1 MSSVGWI
8 VGKETFTYE
17 EALEMA
23 HKEGFFYGFP
33 PAALL
38 AMRNHREDGHWLSPS
53 AAGGCPRRR
62 ILETLEPFYSDLEG
76 AWSPGL
82 GTATHAWLERG
93 DGHKRSNDTFVKELH
108 LRTTLDVQL
117 RDGRTVPFE
126 LMGTCDYYDTEHER
140 GYDYKTVSEFDYYH
154 RGKGMRVPRDLP
166 SESHLIQANLYA
178 FLLRRNGMP
187 LKEYYLWYARLD
199 KSAERRPHQV
209 QLWEDEECYHI
220 ACELA
225 EPLAW
230 YKETGELPQN
240 KFDSKNSLCRYCPVK
255 AACRQYA
262 KEGK

>member
-1 MSSVGWI
+1 MSSLGW
-8 VGKETFTYE
+8 VVDKETFTYD
-17 EALEMA
+17 EAMSIA

-33 PAALL
+33 PAALM
-38 AMRNHREDGHWLSPS
+38 AMRNHREDGDWLSPS

-62 ILETLEPFYSDLEG
+62 VLEPLEPFYTDLIG

-82 GTATHAWLERG
+82 GTAAHKWLEP
-93 DGHKRSNDTFVKELH
+93 KIRSNMDRHVSEVWLT
-108 LRTTLDVQL
+108 TTLDVQL
-117 RDGRTVPFE
+117 RDGRTVPYK
-126 LMGTCDYYDTEHER
+126 LQGTCDYYDLEHER
-140 GYDYKTVSEFDYYH
+140 GYDYKTVSEFDYWH
-154 RGKGMRVPRDLP
+154 NGRRERVQRDLP

-178 FLLRRNGMP
+178 FLLRRNQMP
-187 LKEYYLWYARLD
+187 VKEYYLWYARLD
-199 KSAERRPHQV
+199 KSAERRPHKV
-209 QLWEDEECYHI
+209 ALWEDEECYHI

-262 KEGK
+262 KDGK